1 MLIITLVPAQGEGV
15 QRGFFMMDVQELYLS
30 REGLAKLKEELA
42 DLQQQRV
49 EVTQKI
55 REAREFGDLSEN
67 AEYQEA
73 KTKQAFIEGRIEEI
87 ETTIKTAKIIEDKN
101 GDEINAGE
109 VTVGSKV
116 TVKYNGREIVYSI
129 TGSNEA
135 SPAEGKISN
144 ESPLGRALIG
154 RRPGEKVAVT
164 TGDGDREY
172 HIVKVA

>member
-1 MLIITLVPAQGEGV
+1 
-15 QRGFFMMDVQELYLS
+15 MDVQALYLS
-30 REGLAKLKEELA
+30 REGLAKLKEELT

-73 KTKQAFIEGRIEEI
+73 KTRQAFIEGRVEEI
-87 ETTIKTAKIIEDKN
+87 EAMLKTAKIIEDENGKN
-101 GDEINAGE
+101 INAGE
-109 VTVGSKV
+109 VVVGSKV
-116 TVKYNGREIVYSI
+116 TVKFNGREITYDI

-135 SPAEGKISN
+135 SPEEGKISN

-154 RRPGEKVAVT
+154 RRSGETVKLDT
-164 TGDGDREY
+164 SEGEREY
-172 HIVKVA
+172 RVVKVS

>member
-1 MLIITLVPAQGEGV
+1 
-15 QRGFFMMDVQELYLS
+15 MMDVQELYLS
-30 REGLAKLKEELA
+30 KEGLAKLKEELA
-42 DLQQQRV
+42 NLQQERV

-87 ETTIKTAKIIEDKN
+87 ETILKTAKIIEDEN
-101 GDEINAGE
+101 GKTINGGE
-109 VTVGSKV
+109 VRVGSKV
-116 TVKYNGREIVYSI
+116 KIKLNGREVMYDI

-154 RRPGEKVAVT
+154 RRAGEKVMLS
-164 TGDGDREY
+164 TGNGEREY
-172 HIVKVA
+172 HILAVQ

>member
-1 MLIITLVPAQGEGV
+1 
-15 QRGFFMMDVQELYLS
+15 MDVQELYLS
-30 REGLAKLKEELA
+30 KEGLAKLKEEMA
-42 DLQQQRV
+42 GLQQERV

-87 ETTIKTAKIIEDKN
+87 EAMLKTAKIIEEEN
-101 GDEINAGE
+101 GKTINGGE
-109 VTVGSKV
+109 VRVGSKV
-116 TVKYNGREIVYSI
+116 TIKLNGREVEYDI

-154 RRPGEKVAVT
+154 KRTGEKFMLSTGNGEHEYQILAV
-164 TGDGDREY
+164 
-172 HIVKVA
+172 K

>member
-1 MLIITLVPAQGEGV
+1 
-15 QRGFFMMDVQELYLS
+15 MDVQELYLS

-73 KTKQAFIEGRIEEI
+73 KTRQAFIEGRVEEI
-87 ETTIKTAKIIEDKN
+87 EAMLKTAKIIEDEN
-101 GDEINAGE
+101 GHNINAGE

-116 TVKYNGREIVYSI
+116 TVKSNGREITYNI

-135 SPAEGKISN
+135 SPEEGKISN

-154 RRPGEKVAVT
+154 RRPGERVT
-164 TGDGDREY
+164 LATGEGEREY
-172 HIVKVA
+172 SIIKVS